1 MQPSQVA
8 HSSKMQQSPKVLV
21 THSPTV
27 RRRVRSKLR
36 CVDRCG
42 QFFFGKGEYSGV
54 ECLIFASSQEK
65 ENFISS
71 QEKEKRVL
79 NEDQLAGGNEK
90 NE

>member
-1 MQPSQVA
+1 MD
-8 HSSKMQQSPKVLV
+8 KNI
-21 THSPTV
+21 
-27 RRRVRSKLR
+27 
-36 CVDRCG
+36 
-42 QFFFGKGEYSGV
+42 FFCKGEDYGV
-54 ECLIFASSQEK
+54 ECLIFASSKEK

>member
-1 MQPSQVA
+1 MLIYVNN
-8 HSSKMQQSPKVLV
+8 
-21 THSPTV
+21 
-27 RRRVRSKLR
+27 
-36 CVDRCG
+36 
-42 QFFFGKGEYSGV
+42 FFCKGEDYGV

-90 NE
+90 NEYMLACFVFKSEMY